1 MQDAIPRPARID
13 GRGPTLAKINEIE
26 TILRSAEGPISVNE
40 IIRRMK
46 AKEVDRKSVNLAIAH
61 LARFGVVVT
70 GSKGVL
76 WVPPA
81 SPQLLRAI
89 RNGKRL

>member
-1 MQDAIPRPARID
+1 MQDTIPRPGRIE

-26 TILRSAEGPISVNE
+26 TVLRDADEPISVNE
-40 IIRRMK
+40 IIRRMR

-81 SPQLLRAI
+81 SPQLLKAVQK
-89 RNGKRL
+89 GKRL